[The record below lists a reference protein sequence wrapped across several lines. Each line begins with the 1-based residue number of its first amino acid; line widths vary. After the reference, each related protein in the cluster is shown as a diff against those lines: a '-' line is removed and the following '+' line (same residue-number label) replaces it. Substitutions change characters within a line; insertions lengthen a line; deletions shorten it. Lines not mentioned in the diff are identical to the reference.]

1 MSELEK
7 QEIIN
12 RVKAMPQEEQILTV
26 KGIPSDVLWDELKR
40 RDGINRTMIAK
51 CREELRI
58 GE

>member
-12 RVKAMPQEEQILTV
+12 RVKAMPEEEHILTV
-26 KGIPSDVLWDELKR
+26 KGIPSDILWDELKR
-40 RDGINRTMIAK
+40 RDGINRAMIAK
-51 CREELRI
+51 CREDLRI